1 MANTKADLLQA
12 IADESRRPLASYRT
26 KIEQC
31 VTDAIAQCET
41 DTYWFNDTQG
51 LTFTTVAD
59 QSAYGFDDLST
70 IASLTEIHNV
80 SVTIGSGDVRD
91 LTKSDWQDFENLV
104 AMGITTGQPTNYA
117 YRFKKLHLYPTPSD
131 AWTVTIDAA
140 YALGELDDDADAN
153 CWTVVKEGGLLIR
166 YRAAALFYGTHLRL
180 ADRAA
185 SFENLAAREMSR
197 LTASTSRRQ
206 ATGRIRPSL

>member
-1 MANTKADLLQA
+1 MANTYIDLINA
-12 IADESRRPLASYRT
+12 IADESRRPIASYRT

-41 DTYWFNDTQG
+41 ETYWFNDEQA

-59 QSAYGFDDLST
+59 QSAYDDSDLST
-70 IASLTEIHNV
+70 IPFLIEIENV
-80 SVTIGSGDVRD
+80 GLTIGSGDVRD
-91 LTKSDWQDFENLV
+91 LTKVAWQDFENLV
-104 AMGITTGQPTNYA
+104 AMGITTGQPSQYA
-117 YRFKKLHLYPTPSD
+117 YAFKKLHLYPVPND
-131 AWTVTIDAA
+131 AWTVTIAA
-140 YALGELDDDADAN
+140 NYALDQLEDDADAN
-153 CWTVVKEGGLLIR
+153 CWTIVKEGGLLVR

-185 SFENLAAREMSR
+185 SFENLANREVSR
-197 LTASTSRRQ
+197 LTAATSRRQ